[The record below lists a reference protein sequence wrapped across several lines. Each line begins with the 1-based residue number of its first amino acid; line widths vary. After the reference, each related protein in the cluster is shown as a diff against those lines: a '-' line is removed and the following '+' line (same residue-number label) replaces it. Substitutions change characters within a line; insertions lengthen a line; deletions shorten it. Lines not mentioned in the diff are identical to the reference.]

1 MELQERL
8 VLETER
14 DTAVKSRRMV
24 SHSRVGRVRGEAILA
39 SCHRCD

>member
-14 DTAVKSRRMV
+14 DTAVKSRRM
-24 SHSRVGRVRGEAILA
+24 SRVGRVRGEAILA

>member
-14 DTAVKSRRMV
+14 DTAVKSRRV
-24 SHSRVGRVRGEAILA
+24 GVGRVRGEAILA